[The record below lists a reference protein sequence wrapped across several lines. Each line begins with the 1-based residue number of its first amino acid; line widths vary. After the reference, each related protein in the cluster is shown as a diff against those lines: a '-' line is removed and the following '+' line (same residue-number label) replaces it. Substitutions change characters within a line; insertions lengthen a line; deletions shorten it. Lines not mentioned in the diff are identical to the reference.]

1 MQQKLFYGSVN
12 MADKVSK
19 RLVIDAS
26 VARAAGGEDATYP
39 ISVYCRDF
47 LEAVLNICH
56 RVVMTPDIRDEWN
69 KHQSKSAR
77 IWLRRMVAK
86 KKLCPCDIAVDDD
99 LWCQVEAI
107 AESDKE
113 RDIMVKDLRLVEAA
127 IATDRTVVSL
137 DNKVRNCF
145 AKAAVQVDELKDII
159 WVNPAQIEETPLN
172 WLQNGAEPEIE
183 RSLGLIQKADN

>member
-1 MQQKLFYGSVN
+1 MT
-12 MADKVSK
+12 DKVSK

-47 LEAVLNICH
+47 LQAVLDISH

-86 KKLCPCDIAVDDD
+86 KKLCPCDLGVDDD
-99 LWCQVEAI
+99 LWRQIEAI
-107 AESDKE
+107 AESNKE

-127 IATDRTVVSL
+127 IATDRTVISL
-137 DNKVRNCF
+137 DNQVRKRF
-145 AKAAVQVDELKDII
+145 ASSAVQVDALKDII
-159 WVNPAQIEETPLN
+159 WVNPSQIEEKPLD
-172 WLQNGAEPEIE
+172 WLHNGAEPEIE
-183 RSLGLIQKADN
+183 RSLGFQKADN

>member
-1 MQQKLFYGSVN
+1 

-39 ISVYCRDF
+39 KSVYCRDF
-47 LEAVLNICH
+47 LEAVLDLSH

-86 KKLCPCDIAVDDD
+86 KKLCPCDIAVDND

-113 RDIMVKDLRLVEAA
+113 REVMVKDLRLVEAA
-127 IATDRTVVSL
+127 IATDRTVISL
-137 DNKVRNCF
+137 DDKVRKCF
-145 AKAAVQVDELKDII
+145 AKVAVDVDPLKDII
-159 WVNPAQIEETPLN
+159 WVNPAQIAEQPLD

-183 RSLGLIQKADN
+183 RSLGFQKAHN

>member
-1 MQQKLFYGSVN
+1 

-19 RLVIDAS
+19 RLIIDAS

-47 LEAVLNICH
+47 LEAVLDISH
-56 RVVMTPDIRDEWN
+56 RVVMTSDIRDEWN

-99 LWCQVEAI
+99 LWRQVETLAK
-107 AESDKE
+107 SDKE
-113 RDIMVKDLRLVEAA
+113 REVMVKDLRLLEAA
-127 IATDRTVVSL
+127 IATERTVISL

-145 AKAAVQVDELKDII
+145 AKVALQVDKLKDII
-159 WVNPAQIEETPLN
+159 WVNPAEKAEITID

-183 RSLGLIQKADN
+183 RSLGFQQTTE